1 MRQLAI
7 VNKQFGHCLRRDSRT
22 ALLQLFAKGFDDL
35 LVKQSQS
42 LYAVDQFV
50 CKHVFVGFY
59 SEKLSVNGF
68 CFGTTGVP
76 SGLMLLIKAKW
87 GSVSHQVMLFVHQ

>member
-1 MRQLAI
+1 
-7 VNKQFGHCLRRDSRT
+7 
-22 ALLQLFAKGFDDL
+22 
-35 LVKQSQS
+35 
-42 LYAVDQFV
+42 
-50 CKHVFVGFY
+50 VFVGFY